1 MIMLATGLNIANN
14 YRNKKNNKVRQYKL
28 SQENK

>member
-1 MIMLATGLNIANN
+1 MIMLATGFNN
-14 YRNKKNNKVRQYKL
+14 VNNRNTKNNKVRQYKL